1 MLAMT
6 SLWKRGYMVVEEL
19 ERTSGSSGG
28 ELAVAVSGY
37 MAKGAGENVLPAPKL
52 QTRGGWWLFT

>member
-1 MLAMT
+1 
-6 SLWKRGYMVVEEL
+6 MVIKEL

-28 ELAVAVSGY
+28 EPAVAVSGY

-52 QTRGGWWLFT
+52 QTRGVVALHLITTP